1 MRPLLKALAW
11 PLKWLLALVI
21 LFEEW
26 GWEPLQRLLARIGRL
41 PGLRHIEGWVR
52 GLPPYAALA
61 LFALPALALLPIKL
75 LALWLI
81 GQGRAVLGA
90 VVIIATKIVG
100 TAIVARLFTLTQ
112 PALMRLAWFARFYAR
127 WSAWKQVLL
136 DWVRASAAWRAAR
149 ALRLRLHRQWR
160 RWRGAS
166 A

>member
-26 GWEPLQRLLARIGRL
+26 GWEPLHLLARIGR
-41 PGLRHIEGWVR
+41 PSGLRHIEGWVR

-61 LFALPALALLPIKL
+61 LFALPALALLLIKL

-81 GQGRAVLGA
+81 GQGFRAVLGA

-100 TAIVARLFTLTQ
+100 TAIVARLFTS
-112 PALMRLAWFARFYAR
+112 PSRP
-127 WSAWKQVLL
+127 
-136 DWVRASAAWRAAR
+136 
-149 ALRLRLHRQWR
+149 
-160 RWRGAS
+160 
-166 A
+166 